1 MGLLMN
7 AEKKNSASK
16 KSGKAHAL
24 SQGQQDLS
32 FVKALLVDKTN
43 SNSMTKAINPQL
55 GGFGQSATGTNF
67 SQPNIQ

>member
-43 SNSMTKAINPQL
+43 SNSMTKAINP
-55 GGFGQSATGTNF
+55 
-67 SQPNIQ
+67 